1 MAHKIL
7 MPQLGEA
14 VVEGTIVEWFV
25 KVGDRVE
32 RGDALVEI
40 ETDKANTEV
49 PSTVSGFVSL
59 ILEPTGATVDVGV
72 TLAEVSDEIENIT
85 VKADSPAPEAAG
97 EVAAPAPKAPAPK
110 APKAPAPKAPT
121 GEAVTQAVTPESPS
135 EVRSSTSAS
144 ADRPWNADNIVASPT
159 VVPTTLALA
168 QRSAAGAEALKV
180 ATTPSSVVSY
190 GAPNAGVYGAPA
202 GGKYYNTPVVSADKG
217 DRVVPFNK
225 RRGIIAEHMVYSK
238 HVSPHVPCF
247 AEVDVTDVMTLRAKH
262 KDRLA
267 AQGIRLSLLA
277 FVLKATCE
285 TLREIPRMN
294 SVVGTDE
301 IIERQR
307 VNLGC
312 AVETEAGLL
321 VPVIRDADTLS
332 VSGLAK
338 AVDDLASRAR
348 AKKITLDDLSGGT
361 FTVTNPGRRGN
372 LFGAAIINQPQVG
385 ILRLGEMRRRVV
397 VREIDGEETICIRT
411 MMFLGLSYDHRIID
425 GVAGNAFLY
434 RVRELLEVAS
444 FTV

>member
-168 QRSAAGAEALKV
+168 QRSAAGA
-180 ATTPSSVVSY
+180 SSGS
-190 GAPNAGVYGAPA
+190 
-202 GGKYYNTPVVSADKG
+202 
-217 DRVVPFNK
+217 
-225 RRGIIAEHMVYSK
+225 
-238 HVSPHVPCF
+238 
-247 AEVDVTDVMTLRAKH
+247 
-262 KDRLA
+262 
-267 AQGIRLSLLA
+267 
-277 FVLKATCE
+277 
-285 TLREIPRMN
+285 
-294 SVVGTDE
+294 
-301 IIERQR
+301 
-307 VNLGC
+307 
-312 AVETEAGLL
+312 
-321 VPVIRDADTLS
+321 
-332 VSGLAK
+332 
-338 AVDDLASRAR
+338 
-348 AKKITLDDLSGGT
+348 
-361 FTVTNPGRRGN
+361 
-372 LFGAAIINQPQVG
+372 
-385 ILRLGEMRRRVV
+385 
-397 VREIDGEETICIRT
+397 
-411 MMFLGLSYDHRIID
+411 
-425 GVAGNAFLY
+425 
-434 RVRELLEVAS
+434 
-444 FTV
+444 